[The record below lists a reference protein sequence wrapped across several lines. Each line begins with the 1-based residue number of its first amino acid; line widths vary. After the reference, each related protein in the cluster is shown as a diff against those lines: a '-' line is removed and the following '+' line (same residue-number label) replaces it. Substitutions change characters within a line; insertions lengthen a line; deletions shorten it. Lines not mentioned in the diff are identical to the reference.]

1 MKKPDWVKRHRVL
14 TALIGS
20 ATIGLFTVAIVEPD
34 LIGFGA
40 DSTKSIERN
49 AKNKIIKTVE
59 IQQSGKTLWDL
70 LQLFGTLALPL
81 LLLLLANRFQEQEK
95 KAQEIKQ
102 QSEKEI
108 AEKNQR
114 IEKEIAG
121 DNQRGQALETYLDRT
136 SIILLDQSTAAISG
150 RQYGMALDVIRART
164 LEILRRFG
172 RDKNNIDQER
182 KGRVLL
188 FLYDVELICNGDK
201 TLKTGTTE
209 KVETDKPLLNL
220 GEADFSGADL
230 SSANLSGADLSGA
243 NLSNANLSN
252 ADLSGAYLLST
263 NFSNANLSNANLSG
277 AYLLMVFFNGADLSN
292 ANLSGAYLCL
302 SFLHGADLSGAK
314 YDDKTILKDLSEN
327 FDPELCGMVKMGK
340 RELPLPLDPD
350 QRSKV
355 IETMELIENARH
367 RKRQLSLDPDQRS
380 KVIETMELIE
390 NARRRKRQL

>member
-277 AYLLMVFFNGADLSN
+277 AYL
-292 ANLSGAYLCL
+292 CL